1 MKAIKKLW
9 TLISSGDLQV
19 IASALS
25 FTTILSI
32 VPFCAVALA
41 LINSFQGLEIFYP
54 KIEGFILS
62 YFQGP
67 AGDDGV
73 RIMKQAFLKIQQGKI
88 GTWGAVGLV
97 LTSLLLVSEIDN
109 AINRIWA
116 ISSKRP
122 IHKRLFLY
130 WILMLAFPFILA
142 LMVALISIKSHV
154 PVLSSVSSGHLQAV
168 VLSAVLYCVYKIIP
182 HTKVSILSAFIGT
195 VVGITGLFFV
205 TGSFQYLTEKF
216 FTYNKLY
223 GSIAAIPVL
232 LIWILLIW
240 YVILF
245 GAAVSAS
252 FHRKSVSL

>member
-1 MKAIKKLW
+1 MKPVKKLW
-9 TLISSGDLQV
+9 SLVVSGDLQV
-19 IASALS
+19 IASSLS

-32 VPFCAVALA
+32 VPFLAVALA
-41 LINSFQGLEIFYP
+41 LINSFQGLDIFYP
-54 KIEGFILS
+54 KIEGFVLS

-67 AGDDGV
+67 AGNDGV
-73 RIMKQAFLKIQQGKI
+73 WIVKRAFMKIQQGKI
-88 GTWGAVGLV
+88 GTWGALGLV
-97 LTSLLLVSEIDN
+97 LTSLLLVSEVDN

-116 ISSKRP
+116 ISSRRP

-142 LMVALISIKSHV
+142 LMVALISIKSSL
-154 PVLSSVSSGHLQAV
+154 PVLSSVSAGTFQAV
-168 VLSAVLYCVYKIIP
+168 VLSVVLYCLYKIIP
-182 HTKVSILSAFIGT
+182 HTKVSFLSAFMGT
-195 VVGITGLFFV
+195 VMGLAGLFLV

-216 FTYNKLY
+216 FNYNKLY

-252 FHRKSVSL
+252 FHRK